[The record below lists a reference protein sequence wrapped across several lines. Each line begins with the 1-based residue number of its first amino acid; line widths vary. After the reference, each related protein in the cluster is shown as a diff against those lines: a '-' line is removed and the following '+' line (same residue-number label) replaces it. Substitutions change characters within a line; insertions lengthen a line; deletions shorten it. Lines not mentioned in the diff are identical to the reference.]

1 MKLPKSLKKMIKK
14 LQKQPLIVRVAAL
27 AVLIYAI
34 KYLLKQFNIAVLDS
48 QYLEGFMDKKTF
60 VFFKMNG
67 CPHCEKMQGEWNK
80 FVRNNKTGVAT
91 KELEA
96 SANQALAEKYQ
107 VQGYPTLLL
116 VNGDKVLATF
126 DGERKAEAFE
136 SFVTSN

>member
-1 MKLPKSLKKMIKK
+1 MKLPKSLKKMMKT
-14 LQKQPLIVRVAAL
+14 LQKQNLIVRVALL
-27 AVLIYAI
+27 AVFIYGI

-67 CPHCEKMQGEWNK
+67 CPHCVKMQGEWDK
-80 FVRNNKTGVAT
+80 FVSNNRSGVAT
-91 KELEA
+91 KQLEA
-96 SANQALAEKYQ
+96 SANQALAEKYK

-116 VNGDKVLATF
+116 VNGDKVLATY

-136 SFVTSN
+136 SFVTSH

>member
-1 MKLPKSLKKMIKK
+1 MKLAKSLKKMMKK
-14 LQKQPLIVRVAAL
+14 LQKQNLIVKVALL
-27 AVLIYAI
+27 AVFIYAV
-34 KYLLKQFNIAVLDS
+34 KYLLKQLNIAILDS

-80 FVRNNKTGVAT
+80 FVRNNRSGVAT

-96 SANQALAEKYQ
+96 SANQALAEKYN

-116 VNGDKVLATF
+116 VNGDKVLATY

-136 SFVTSN
+136 SFVSNN

>member
-1 MKLPKSLKKMIKK
+1 MMKK
-14 LQKQPLIVRVAAL
+14 LQKQNLIVKVALL
-27 AVLIYAI
+27 AVFIYAV
-34 KYLLKQFNIAVLDS
+34 KYLLKQLNIAILDS

-80 FVRNNKTGVAT
+80 FVRNNRSGVAT

-96 SANQALAEKYQ
+96 SANQALAEKYN

-116 VNGDKVLATF
+116 VNGDKVLATY

-136 SFVTSN
+136 SFVSNN

>member
-1 MKLPKSLKKMIKK
+1 MMKK
-14 LQKQPLIVRVAAL
+14 LQKQSLIVKVALL
-27 AVLIYAI
+27 AVFIYAV
-34 KYLLKQFNIAVLDS
+34 KYLLKQFNIAILDS

-80 FVRNNKTGVAT
+80 FVRNNRSGVAT

-96 SANQALAEKYQ
+96 SANQALAEKYK

-116 VNGDKVLATF
+116 VNGDKVLATYEG
-126 DGERKAEAFE
+126 DRKAEAFE
-136 SFVTSN
+136 SFVSNN

>member
-1 MKLPKSLKKMIKK
+1 MKLPKSLKKMMKK
-14 LQKQPLIVRVAAL
+14 LQKQNLIVKVALL
-27 AVLIYAI
+27 AVFIYAV
-34 KYLLKQFNIAVLDS
+34 KYLLKQLNIAILDS

-80 FVRNNKTGVAT
+80 FVRNNRSGVAT

-96 SANQALAEKYQ
+96 SANQALAEKYN

-116 VNGDKVLATF
+116 VNGDKVLATY

-136 SFVTSN
+136 SFVSNN

>member
-1 MKLPKSLKKMIKK
+1 MKLPKSVKKVMKTLKK
-14 LQKQPLIVRVAAL
+14 QPVFVQVALFAL
-27 AVLIYAI
+27 VLYSI

-67 CPHCEKMQGEWNK
+67 CPHCVKMQGEWDK
-80 FVRNNKTGVAT
+80 FVSNNRSGVAT
-91 KELEA
+91 KQLEA
-96 SANQALAEKYQ
+96 SANQALAEKYK

-116 VNGDKVLATF
+116 VNGDKVLATY

-136 SFVTSN
+136 SFVTSH